1 MYLEFNRSKR
11 LLQYTSCPRNVVKEG
26 LSRLLKTCRQYLIKH
41 FLSWKRHLA
50 YQNFY
55 KKFKD
60 FLAQSN
66 AEKLTIALPLDSEN
80 NDRLDTKARQ
90 K

>member
-11 LLQYTSCPRNVVKEG
+11 LLQYTSCHRNVVKEG

-41 FLSWKRHLA
+41 FLSWKIS